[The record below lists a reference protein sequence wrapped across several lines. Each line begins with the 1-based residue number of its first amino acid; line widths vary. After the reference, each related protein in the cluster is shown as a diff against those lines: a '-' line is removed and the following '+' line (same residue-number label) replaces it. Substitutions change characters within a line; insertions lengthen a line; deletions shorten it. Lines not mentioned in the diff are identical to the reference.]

1 MPINSV
7 DTYFFIWQLDV
18 DLYDSRRTPWYNQ
31 ASNSPKDV
39 LIMIDAS
46 GSTVGQTQYLMTLT
60 VQKLL
65 DTLGE
70 DDFFQV
76 ANVSGRQFVNLYPC
90 VTIFWYRVAGYE
102 LF

>member
-1 MPINSV
+1 
-7 DTYFFIWQLDV
+7 
-18 DLYDSRRTPWYNQ
+18 
-31 ASNSPKDV
+31 
-39 LIMIDAS
+39 MIDAS

-90 VTIFWYRVAGYE
+90 VT